1 MIVVL
6 LLIVAD
12 IRGFYDEWLFRGLE
26 IRDEGLSD
34 RSAIMAFFSF
44 CFAGVL
50 ASLLILLCLRNRGME
65 MALDPRRVQSRE
77 REK

>member
-34 RSAIMAFFSF
+34 RSAIVAFFSF

-50 ASLLILLCLRNRGME
+50 ASLLIRCLRDRGME
-65 MALDPRRVQSRE
+65 MVLGPRGVQSRG
-77 REK
+77 REI